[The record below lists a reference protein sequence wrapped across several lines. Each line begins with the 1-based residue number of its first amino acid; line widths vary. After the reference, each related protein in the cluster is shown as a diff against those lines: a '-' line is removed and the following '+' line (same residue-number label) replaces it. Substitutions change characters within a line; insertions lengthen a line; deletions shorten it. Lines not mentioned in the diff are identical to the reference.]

1 MNTRMQA
8 LAQRRAQLLQQS
20 AQQRELIT
28 LHAGVWQ
35 ARLAR
40 LDQGM
45 TILTFVY
52 RHAFLLGTGVWLLLR
67 WQRSP
72 TSSWYYQM
80 FHLWRHYQ
88 KWRTVRSPS
97 AALANAA
104 TDDKPTEMH
113 IPIVINTP

>member
-1 MNTRMQA
+1 MQA
-8 LAQRRAQLLQQS
+8 LATRRAQLLQQS

-28 LHAGVWQ
+28 LHARVWQ

-45 TILTFVY
+45 TILKFVHS
-52 RHAFLLGTGVWLLLR
+52 HAFLLGTGVWLLLR

-88 KWRTVRSPS
+88 KWRAVRSPS

-104 TDDKPTEMH
+104 MEGKHTEMH
-113 IPIVINTP
+113 TPIAINTP